1 LLEFCGKAIAA
12 LLIAAPTRD
21 CENKVFAVVKRNWHE
36 SHADFSDDPDRQK
49 RSCAIALRLV
59 FINAGISNLSTDA
72 GNRYSSS
79 KKAFVVVRDREVFLC
94 KAFGLVHAEQRF
106 FHYG

>member
-1 LLEFCGKAIAA
+1 VQFDFPDICGKAIAV

-21 CENKVFAVVKRNWHE
+21 CENKVFTLVKRNWHE
-36 SHADFSDDPDRQK
+36 FHVDFSDDPDWQK
-49 RSCAIALRLV
+49 RGCAAALRLV

-79 KKAFVVVRDREVFLC
+79 KSLRCRS
-94 KAFGLVHAEQRF
+94 
-106 FHYG
+106 